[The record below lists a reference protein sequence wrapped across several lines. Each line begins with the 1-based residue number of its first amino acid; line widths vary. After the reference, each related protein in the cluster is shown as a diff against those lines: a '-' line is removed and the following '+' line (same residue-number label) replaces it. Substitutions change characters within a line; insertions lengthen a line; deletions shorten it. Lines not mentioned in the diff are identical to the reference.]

1 MLLIAGGICLSSRL
15 AAAPKSPAATKLA
28 NEAVFKDYLAL
39 RFVEAHNKLQRAVK
53 ICGKDECSPRVTA
66 RLHRDLGVVLV
77 AGFNDAAGGREEF
90 ALALKIDPTIGLDKD
105 LSTPEIEQAFRAAG
119 GVASAA
125 RRPAV
130 PEVAPVRAP
139 AARPP
144 DDGIIHTPPTEQA
157 TLTPVPIYVELDQDS
172 ETAKVIVQ
180 YKPYGAE
187 WKKLELRRTEGG
199 YGGEIPC
206 REVGSATG
214 DLLYYL
220 YVVDGAGDLVAKNGS
235 RAAPNRVAIRNRI
248 SGPAPHLPGK
258 PAPSRCSDVNDCPPD
273 FPGCLREGKSPADR
287 GEDRANGDK
296 GSRGNKVLATGKAWG
311 DGCHTDSECGPGL
324 ACKAGQ
330 CDTGEKAVDEAS
342 AASGTACE
350 SNEDCAKGETCGADG
365 VCQAPGIPLKRFWIS
380 AHVAQDVSMVGSVGN
395 VCGTSGDAAPSN
407 VLCLSSGGDPYTG
420 VAEPGSPGDGR
431 GNAIRGGPHLGT
443 TRVLA
448 GVEYLVDANVMI
460 GARIGYA
467 FNSAPRDTLPLHL
480 EARASYVLGQDP
492 FRKTSVRQVIAIIGG
507 RAEIDDRY
515 DVQVRE
521 VARSGAIE
529 DLTVYRAAGKY
540 FAGVSAGLWV
550 PTGAKQAVVAEMKL
564 IATFPTQGFAISPSV
579 GYAF

>member
-15 AAAPKSPAATKLA
+15 AAAPKNPAATKLA

-53 ICGKDECSPRVTA
+53 MCGKDDSSPRVIA

-77 AGFNDAAGGREEF
+77 SGFNDAAGGKEEF
-90 ALALKIDPTIGLDKD
+90 ALALKFDPTIGLDKD

-119 GVASAA
+119 GVATAA
-125 RRPAV
+125 RRPAA

-220 YVVDGAGDLVAKNGS
+220 YVVDGAGDLVSKNGS

-248 SGPAPHLPGK
+248 SGPAPHLPGRA
-258 PAPSRCSDVNDCPPD
+258 APSRCSDVDGGFGAGGFTIGAGGG
-273 FPGCLREGKSPADR
+273 FPGRDAGAPGGRGGVGGGGRGGAGGGASGCPEGGAPQPDTPCAPNGLMCASCFCL
-287 GEDRANGDK
+287 
-296 GSRGNKVLATGKAWG
+296 
-311 DGCHTDSECGPGL
+311 
-324 ACKAGQ
+324 AGQ
-330 CDTGEKAVDEAS
+330 W
-342 AASGTACE
+342 AC
-350 SNEDCAKGETCGADG
+350 
-365 VCQAPGIPLKRFWIS
+365 L
-380 AHVAQDVSMVGSVGN
+380 
-395 VCGTSGDAAPSN
+395 
-407 VLCLSSGGDPYTG
+407 
-420 VAEPGSPGDGR
+420 
-431 GNAIRGGPHLGT
+431 
-443 TRVLA
+443 
-448 GVEYLVDANVMI
+448 
-460 GARIGYA
+460 
-467 FNSAPRDTLPLHL
+467 
-480 EARASYVLGQDP
+480 
-492 FRKTSVRQVIAIIGG
+492 
-507 RAEIDDRY
+507 
-515 DVQVRE
+515 
-521 VARSGAIE
+521 
-529 DLTVYRAAGKY
+529 
-540 FAGVSAGLWV
+540 
-550 PTGAKQAVVAEMKL
+550 
-564 IATFPTQGFAISPSV
+564 
-579 GYAF
+579 